1 MKLKILAAVLC
12 AAALPVL
19 AQTGSAPAQPRQ
31 AKLEVSDP
39 ASGGSTAAPKKASK
53 STKAHKST
61 KTAKKPG
68 KKKTARKPQSA
79 G

>member
-19 AQTGSAPAQPRQ
+19 AQSSSAPAEPRQ

-39 ASGGSTAAPKKASK
+39 ASGTTAAAPKKASK

-61 KTAKKPG
+61 KTAKKSTRKKS
-68 KKKTARKPQSA
+68 KKKAESA

>member
-1 MKLKILAAVLC
+1 MKLKILAAAVC

-19 AQTGSAPAQPRQ
+19 AQSNSAPVEPRQ
-31 AKLEVSDP
+31 AQLEVSQP
-39 ASGGSTAAPKKASK
+39 SGAAATAPKKASK

-61 KTAKKPG
+61 KTGHKSTKRKSKKAP
-68 KKKTARKPQSA
+68 SA